1 MTLLNGCLL
10 KSVNTNETLDAAHY
24 ERVFLYC
31 LAWGIGGLLDVKDR
45 PAFDTELR
53 TLSQA
58 MPQKASFWELS
69 CTYWSISNRNVCHR
83 MHSVVVTCNAPQCCM
98 SASFSNLFF
107 SKHQQHCSKQVLV
120 CRHKRT
126 MVLQTSPCLE

>member
-10 KSVNTNETLDAAHY
+10 KSVNSNETLDAAHY

-45 PAFDTELR
+45 PSFDTELR

-58 MPQKASFWELS
+58 MPQKASV
-69 CTYWSISNRNVCHR
+69 WS
-83 MHSVVVTCNAPQCCM
+83 TCCCVGACLWQRVSR
-98 SASFSNLFF
+98 SAWCCSDGR
-107 SKHQQHCSKQVLV
+107 CSKTLTQVTAGFCNLLIF
-120 CRHKRT
+120 
-126 MVLQTSPCLE
+126 VLNLKGSQPNGPLRRFMRCWSS